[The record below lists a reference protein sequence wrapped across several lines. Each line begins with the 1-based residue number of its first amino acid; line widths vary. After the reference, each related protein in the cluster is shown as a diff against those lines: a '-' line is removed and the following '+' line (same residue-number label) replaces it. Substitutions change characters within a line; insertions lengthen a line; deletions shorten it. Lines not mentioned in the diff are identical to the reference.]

1 MYKAV
6 LNFLRGQVLVHIESG
21 CPERVVNLCAGAEV
35 PFWDVRWLSPVEL
48 TLRTTRRGL
57 AQVRQAARQVG
68 AAATV
73 RREQGAPLLARRLRR
88 RYVLLAG
95 LLLTVLLVLEGN
107 FTIWDFRVS
116 GNETVPDEVILRALE
131 DYGITIGTRSLD
143 IDQKDMRNHVLLELK
158 DVVWLAVN
166 VKGCVAQVQVV
177 ERVRG
182 QAVVEDR
189 LTNVVARCPGL
200 VTRVEALGGQAMV
213 LPGATVTQG
222 QLLISGAVDLDNGGL
237 RWQRGMGRVWART
250 WYELTA
256 QVPLA
261 VSEKGAPVS
270 SRTRYALDI
279 GKKRIKFYG
288 KGSTLGADCDKIVR
302 YHPVTLLWGLRLP
315 ITVVSETVTS
325 CGGTPVRRP
334 VQEAR
339 DEGEALLR
347 DRLTRLLADTGT
359 AESVRVDA
367 VEQDGWLTVTLRAE
381 CLEEI
386 GREVPLTDD

>member
-107 FTIWDFRVS
+107 FTIWEFRVS

-182 QAVVEDR
+182 R
-189 LTNVVARCPGL
+189 LWWRTGSPMWWPG
-200 VTRVEALGGQAMV
+200 VRAWS
-213 LPGATVTQG
+213 PG
-222 QLLISGAVDLDNGGL
+222 
-237 RWQRGMGRVWART
+237 W
-250 WYELTA
+250 
-256 QVPLA
+256 
-261 VSEKGAPVS
+261 
-270 SRTRYALDI
+270 
-279 GKKRIKFYG
+279 
-288 KGSTLGADCDKIVR
+288 
-302 YHPVTLLWGLRLP
+302 
-315 ITVVSETVTS
+315 
-325 CGGTPVRRP
+325 RP
-334 VQEAR
+334 WEAR
-339 DEGEALLR
+339 PWCCPEP
-347 DRLTRLLADTGT
+347 
-359 AESVRVDA
+359 
-367 VEQDGWLTVTLRAE
+367 
-381 CLEEI
+381 
-386 GREVPLTDD
+386 PLPRGSC